1 MDIATKFTLGQEA
14 VEALFHKDKG
24 TRSKRRAP
32 PRRPPHITQRRA
44 NRRRCSRARPRPS
57 PPNSSPPRKNAILGF
72 PKGGAG
78 VFGKML
84 KESCPYY
91 KGPVKHTLSECDM
104 LQHFYNKLS
113 PSVEGGNRK
122 DPDIEDGDDKGD
134 DFPDV
139 HNYYMI
145 FGADTVNMSSRQRK
159 QERWEVFSVEVATS
173 V

>member
-1 MDIATKFTLGQEA
+1 
-14 VEALFHKDKG
+14 
-24 TRSKRRAP
+24 
-32 PRRPPHITQRRA
+32 
-44 NRRRCSRARPRPS
+44 
-57 PPNSSPPRKNAILGF
+57 
-72 PKGGAG
+72 
-78 VFGKML
+78 ML